1 MPPAVN
7 PSHAEFFLRFSS
19 FWARKDTL
27 LCLYDRADY
36 WVYVCKCISVYFN
49 YVFTLLIVHVLLYAL
64 VCVRAIS
71 FLLGRYNTWRIAF
84 VAQAVNDWA
93 LPRVFTRSFATAVYF
108 SQVLQQPL
116 AVRRQMSDELRA

>member
-1 MPPAVN
+1 MIAQIIGCMCVN
-7 PSHAEFFLRFSS
+7 A
-19 FWARKDTL
+19 
-27 LCLYDRADY
+27 
-36 WVYVCKCISVYFN
+36 SVYILT
-49 YVFTLLIVHVLLYAL
+49 VFTLLIVHVLLYAL
-64 VCVRAIS
+64 VCVCVRAIS